1 MKAVTEEK
9 DATKAELE
17 DTREDLDIAIK
28 TVQQQA
34 LATDIWQRK
43 FDELSV
49 LVSGKRNSLRLLG
62 STILEM
68 PICCSIT

>member
-43 FDELSV
+43 FDELAA

-62 STILEM
+62 STILEI